1 MPGRRMMRG
10 PVRLAVLWVAVA
22 VLAACV
28 ATPREAVTL
37 RVLAS
42 SELAD
47 MAPLLADLR
56 AETGVELVLDLQGT
70 VDASSALTSGD
81 YRYDL
86 AWLSSDR
93 YFQLGL
99 RRSGY
104 TGPNPLRTTTMLS
117 SVAVG
122 VTRATAQRLHGDG
135 GSVSWADLADQAAA
149 GELRFAMGD
158 SRHTGDGLAALV
170 GVATAAAGTGRALR
184 LEDVTCDRVR
194 GFLTGRQLTADT
206 SPRLIDDFV
215 AHRGELDALVTYE
228 SVLLSLNDS
237 GRLAEPLEII
247 YPADG
252 TVQSDY
258 PLLLFDPAK
267 RAAYDRVV
275 EWLRSA
281 PVQQRIM
288 EQTWRRSI
296 DPDVPRP
303 ARLQVAAGNALYF
316 PDEPD
321 VIDRLLANYDA
332 VAARPSAHVIFLLD
346 FSGSMRGRRAA
357 MLRQAFAD
365 LAGAGDPAFVRFH
378 QGERFTVIRF
388 GGRVLEEREFTV
400 GTSADLAVL
409 DDLVATESYDS
420 HTAVWST
427 VDHAYDLAAT
437 ITAAEGHPPVS
448 VVLIT
453 DGISNTGLTADDFL
467 RSHPAA
473 DPTVPLFAIR
483 LGDADTAELTRV
495 ATATGGRIIDA
506 DRDSLLAALKEIR
519 GCS

>member
-1 MPGRRMMRG
+1 MMRG

-22 VLAACV
+22 VLAACT
-28 ATPREAVTL
+28 AAPREAVTL
-37 RVLAS
+37 QVLAS
-42 SELAD
+42 SELVD

-70 VDASSALTSGD
+70 VDAANVLTPGED
-81 YRYDL
+81 RYDL

-93 YFQLGL
+93 YLQLEL

-104 TGPNPLRTTTMLS
+104 SGPNPLRTTTMLS

-122 VTRATAQRLHGDG
+122 VTRATAQRLRADG
-135 GSVSWADLADQAAA
+135 GSVSWADLADRTAA

-158 SRHTGDGLAALV
+158 PRHTGDGLAALV

-184 LEDVTCDRVR
+184 PEDVTCDRVR
-194 GFLTGRQLTADT
+194 GFLTGQQLTADT

-247 YPADG
+247 YPTDG
-252 TVQSDY
+252 IVQSDY
-258 PLLLFDPAK
+258 PLLLLDPTK

-288 EQTWRRSI
+288 EQTSRRPI
-296 DPDVPRP
+296 DPEVPRTP
-303 ARLQVAAGNALYF
+303 RLHVAAGNALYF
-316 PDEPD
+316 PDEPE
-321 VIDRLLANYDA
+321 VIDRLLANYAA
-332 VAARPSAHVIFLLD
+332 VAAQPSGHVIFLLD

-357 MLRQAFAD
+357 ALRQAFAD
-365 LAGAGDPAFVRFH
+365 LTGTGDPTFVRFH
-378 QGERFTVIRF
+378 RGERFTVIRF

-400 GTSADLAVL
+400 GTSADPAALR
-409 DDLVATESYDS
+409 DLVATESDDS

-427 VDHAYDLAAT
+427 VSHAYDLAAT
-437 ITAAEGHPPVS
+437 ITAADGHPPLS

-467 RSHPAA
+467 RRHPAG
-473 DPTVPLFAIR
+473 DPAVPLFAIH
-483 LGDADTAELTRV
+483 LGDADAAELTRV
-495 ATATGGRIIDA
+495 ATATGGRMVDA
-506 DRDSLLAALKEIR
+506 DRESLPTALKEIR
-519 GCS
+519 DCS